1 MSWDASGAR
10 VAAEAASLAFSSSS
24 PLHNPQLPATLPP
37 SLSAAAAYDAAFSAH
52 APTQASLLASSSRLR
67 ALVGDVF
74 DAMRSSSHSALV
86 EAESDADRRARAS
99 AALRK
104 DVSALAAQLNALRA
118 QEALAAV
125 VVGHGAQIRT
135 GDDNKIGT
143 QSSLDAA
150 RASLRRLVDAT
161 AAVDITGGGN

>member
-1 MSWDASGAR
+1 M
-10 VAAEAASLAFSSSS
+10 
-24 PLHNPQLPATLPP
+24 
-37 SLSAAAAYDAAFSAH
+37 
-52 APTQASLLASSSRLR
+52 
-67 ALVGDVF
+67 GDVF

-99 AALRK
+99 AASRK